1 MVDGTDTSTAST
13 DPGTACTDTVNG
25 ITDTGTATGTA
36 STDTGIEGTE
46 TCKVPSSTAG
56 PNMKKK
62 IIAGVALILVI
73 VALSALAVVLA
84 SGEKKVTIDASEQ
97 NNTKSGIQ
105 DEKTTPQSE
114 TAPPQT
120 VTPSQTEVT
129 TDSDKR
135 QPQEL
140 QDLTTTTTS
149 PTASPTTA
157 TTPPTTETE
166 VFMQTNNSCKSLTLL
181 LSVATT

>member
-13 DPGTACTDTVNG
+13 DP
-25 ITDTGTATGTA
+25 
-36 STDTGIEGTE
+36 EGTE

-62 IIAGVALILVI
+62 IIAGVALILVV

-120 VTPSQTEVT
+120 VTPSQTEAT
-129 TDSDKR
+129 TDSDKW

-140 QDLTTTTTS
+140 QDLTTTTNITTTS
-149 PTASPTTA
+149 PITSKTTA
-157 TTPPTTETE
+157 TTPPTTETG

-181 LSVATT
+181 LSVALT

>member
-1 MVDGTDTSTAST
+1 MVDGADTGTTSTDACTAST
-13 DPGTACTDTVNG
+13 DTG
-25 ITDTGTATGTA
+25 IATGTA
-36 STDTGIEGTE
+36 STDTDIEGTE

-62 IIAGVALILVI
+62 IIAGVALILVL
-73 VALSALAVVLA
+73 VALIALAVVLA

-105 DEKTTPQSE
+105 DGKTPPESE
-114 TAPPQT
+114 AAPPQT

-140 QDLTTTTTS
+140 QDLTTTTTITTTS
-149 PTASPTTA
+149 PITSKTTA

-181 LSVATT
+181 LSFSTT

>member
-13 DPGTACTDTVNG
+13 DPGTACTDTGNG
-25 ITDTGTATGTA
+25 ITDTGTATSTA

-62 IIAGVALILVI
+62 IIAGVALMLVV

-105 DEKTTPQSE
+105 DEKTPPESE
-114 TAPPQT
+114 AAPESEGACFC
-120 VTPSQTEVT
+120 PSASGRSIRLRV
-129 TDSDKR
+129 SSVGR
-135 QPQEL
+135 RRGGRAPREL
-140 QDLTTTTTS
+140 
-149 PTASPTTA
+149 AAVRTTA
-157 TTPPTTETE
+157 KREPFQVERGGRGDDE
-166 VFMQTNNSCKSLTLL
+166 
-181 LSVATT
+181 AA